1 MAMTEKN
8 LGTHPVPWPA
18 VPIPTRDEVYAGL
31 SDAAKEYP
39 IWLEEKLHQK
49 YNFDKPENLSR
60 IRVLD
65 LTTGMMI
72 GHWASSQL
80 AEMGADVIQVEP
92 VGGDPARK
100 LTPFGREEYMF
111 TDSERGE
118 KVGGL
123 FLHEMR
129 NKRSITLNLETER
142 GREILRN
149 LARHVDVIIEN
160 APPGDFDAKGIGYRQ
175 LSQINPRL
183 VYAWV
188 GQRGQWGP
196 LKDKPGMLEPV
207 GQAACGFVHGTGQP
221 KEFGGRPVRSA
232 MWMADYVGGTVAAIG
247 ILTALFYRDKVS
259 GRGQFIEATAAESII
274 RILDYTW
281 VWYGMDGSI
290 RPRYGNWDLAINIYS
305 VNPAK
310 DGYMMIG
317 GGHDRL
323 WYRIWGTVGKERPE
337 VEQLI
342 VEDPKLKEVTDRLDH
357 AANVKASTLL
367 SEWLKDKTRAE
378 AEVELLKEQV
388 ASGGV
393 TTIDEV
399 AEYPHF
405 KYRGFLDLFKD
416 RLYGEILYGTTPCL
430 ESYAPSRLKWIGRPV
445 GYDNEEV
452 YLYLLGL
459 NAQDLKQLQAEGVI

>member
-142 GREILRN
+142 GREILRS

-247 ILTALFYRDKVS
+247 VLTALFYRDKVS

-290 RPRYGNWDLAINIYS
+290 RPRYGNWDLAINIY
-305 VNPAK
+305 
-310 DGYMMIG
+310 
-317 GGHDRL
+317 
-323 WYRIWGTVGKERPE
+323 
-337 VEQLI
+337 
-342 VEDPKLKEVTDRLDH
+342 
-357 AANVKASTLL
+357 
-367 SEWLKDKTRAE
+367 
-378 AEVELLKEQV
+378 
-388 ASGGV
+388 
-393 TTIDEV
+393 
-399 AEYPHF
+399 
-405 KYRGFLDLFKD
+405 
-416 RLYGEILYGTTPCL
+416 
-430 ESYAPSRLKWIGRPV
+430 
-445 GYDNEEV
+445 
-452 YLYLLGL
+452 
-459 NAQDLKQLQAEGVI
+459 

>member
-1 MAMTEKN
+1 
-8 LGTHPVPWPA
+8 
-18 VPIPTRDEVYAGL
+18 
-31 SDAAKEYP
+31 
-39 IWLEEKLHQK
+39 
-49 YNFDKPENLSR
+49 
-60 IRVLD
+60 
-65 LTTGMMI
+65 
-72 GHWASSQL
+72 
-80 AEMGADVIQVEP
+80 
-92 VGGDPARK
+92 
-100 LTPFGREEYMF
+100 
-111 TDSERGE
+111 
-118 KVGGL
+118 
-123 FLHEMR
+123 
-129 NKRSITLNLETER
+129 
-142 GREILRN
+142 
-149 LARHVDVIIEN
+149 
-160 APPGDFDAKGIGYRQ
+160 
-175 LSQINPRL
+175 
-183 VYAWV
+183 
-188 GQRGQWGP
+188 
-196 LKDKPGMLEPV
+196 
-207 GQAACGFVHGTGQP
+207 
-221 KEFGGRPVRSA
+221 
-232 MWMADYVGGTVAAIG
+232 
-247 ILTALFYRDKVS
+247 
-259 GRGQFIEATAAESII
+259 
-274 RILDYTW
+274 
-281 VWYGMDGSI
+281 
-290 RPRYGNWDLAINIYS
+290 
-305 VNPAK
+305 
-310 DGYMMIG
+310 
-317 GGHDRL
+317 RL